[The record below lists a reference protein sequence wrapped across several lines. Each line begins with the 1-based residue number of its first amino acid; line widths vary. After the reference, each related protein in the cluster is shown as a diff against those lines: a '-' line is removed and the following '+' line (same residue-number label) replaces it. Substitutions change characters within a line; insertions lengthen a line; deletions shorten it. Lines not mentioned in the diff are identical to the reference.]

1 MNWSTENLRFDN
13 KQIIRD
19 KVLCGLT
26 GGEFEFPTSK
36 PYYKNDRR
44 MRAPNITF
52 DYTDEEI
59 KSLAVLE
66 KDPAY
71 TIELVNSTQMPIA
84 VLLGPP
90 TGLVLR
96 DYQKEA
102 LDNYQNKRFNIII
115 GSRQTGSKN
124 TLAIQALHYAITHTN
139 KNVIIFSRNSASAED
154 ILDKVK
160 EFYKDMPYYSKPGI
174 REFNQKKVVFDN
186 GSRIFAK
193 PLTKN
198 TPIGFTIDFMIL
210 NDYAF
215 VTNTIAKSTQYLFP
229 IMNAISNSKITIAS
243 TPNGDNHF
251 KDLVFDDKNAYHKQW
266 IYYHQVQGRDQAW
279 VDRTISDIGS
289 LEAFIQE
296 YELLFTGSKEWIRRL
311 NIDKLV

>member
-19 KVLCGLT
+19 KILAGLT

-52 DYTDEEI
+52 DYTEEEI
-59 KSLAVLE
+59 KSLAILE

-71 TIELVNSTQMPIA
+71 IVNLANSTHLVG
-84 VLLGPP
+84 VLLNPP

-102 LDNYQNKRFNIII
+102 LDNYQSKRFNIIVS
-115 GSRQTGSKN
+115 SRQVGGKHI
-124 TLAIQALHYAITHTN
+124 LAIEALHYAITHTN

-174 REFNQKKVVFDN
+174 KEFNQKKVTFDN
-186 GSRIFAK
+186 GSRIFAR

-198 TPIGFTIDFMIL
+198 TPVGFTIDFMIL

-215 VTNTIAKSTQYLFP
+215 VTNTIAKSTQYIFP

-266 IYYHQVQGRDQAW
+266 IYYHQVQGRNQAW
-279 VDRTISDIGS
+279 VDRTISEIGS
-289 LEAFIQE
+289 LEAFMQE